1 MKTCIALRHVAF
13 EDLGSFEPFLR
24 AAGYDITYYE
34 AGYDDLAGLDPLAP
48 DLLVVLGGP
57 IGAYDDGL
65 YPFLRDELRLIDARL
80 ASGRP
85 LIGLCL
91 GAQLMARALGAS
103 VHPNPAGRE
112 IGWSPLTLTE
122 AGKASPL
129 GALAGID
136 VLHWHGDTFDLP
148 TGSEALASTAI
159 TPNQAFLHGPAA
171 LGLQFH
177 VEATARGME
186 RWFIGHA
193 AEIGH
198 AGLSVTDLRAATARH
213 AAALERQGTRLLA
226 HFLDRVRPL
235 A

>member
-1 MKTCIALRHVAF
+1 MKTCAALRHVAF
-13 EDLGSFEPFLR
+13 EDLGSFEPYLR
-24 AAGYDITYYE
+24 RAGFDIAYHE
-34 AGYDDLAGLDPLAP
+34 AGYDDLSGFDPLAP

-57 IGAYDDGL
+57 IGAYDDAI
-65 YPFLRDELRLIDARL
+65 YPFLRDELRLVEARL

-112 IGWSPLTLTE
+112 IGWSPLSLTD
-122 AGKASPL
+122 AGMASPL
-129 GALAGID
+129 CELAGID

-148 TGSEALASTAI
+148 AGAAALASTAI
-159 TPNQAFLHGPAA
+159 TPNQAFLHGGAA

-177 VEATARGME
+177 VEGTARGLE

-193 AEIGH
+193 AEIGQ
-198 AGLSVTDLRAATARH
+198 AGLSVPDLRAATARH
-213 AAALERQGTRLLA
+213 AAALEQQGTRLLGR
-226 HFLDRVRPL
+226 FLDGVRLL